1 MKRFRRLQKH
11 LKGLPGAGNGQ
22 DENTTRR
29 STMELERLI
38 ENGLELAREGK
49 YREALSIFEEDL
61 CFTQHPTATSYYAI
75 SLANV
80 EGNYDKA
87 ISLCLMAAEKEF
99 YNPEIYLN
107 LGRVFLLNG
116 QKAIAVRAFRKGLK
130 YDSSNMNLLVEM
142 KRLGVR
148 KRPILSFLPR
158 TNVLNRYLGQ
168 LVARM
173 A

>member
-1 MKRFRRLQKH
+1 M
-11 LKGLPGAGNGQ
+11 NI
-22 DENTTRR
+22 
-29 STMELERLI
+29 ERVI
-38 ENGLELAREGK
+38 ENGLEMARDGRYE
-49 YREALSIFEEDL
+49 EALSIFEEDL
-61 CFTQHPTATSYYAI
+61 CFTQHPTATSYYAV

-116 QKAIAVRAFRKGLK
+116 QKAVAVRAFRKGLK
-130 YDSSNMNLLVEM
+130 YDNCNMGLLVEM
-142 KRLGVR
+142 KRLGLR
-148 KRPILSFLPR
+148 KRPVITFLPR
-158 TNVLNRYLGQ
+158 QNLFNRCLGR

>member
-1 MKRFRRLQKH
+1 M
-11 LKGLPGAGNGQ
+11 NI
-22 DENTTRR
+22 
-29 STMELERLI
+29 ERVI
-38 ENGLELAREGK
+38 ENGLEMARDGRYK
-49 YREALSIFEEDL
+49 EALSIFEEDL
-61 CFTQHPTATSYYAI
+61 CFTQHPTATSYYAV

-116 QKAIAVRAFRKGLK
+116 QKAVAVRAFRKGLK
-130 YDSSNMNLLVEM
+130 YDNCNMGMLVEM
-142 KRLGVR
+142 KRLGLR
-148 KRPILSFLPR
+148 KRPVITFLPR
-158 TNVLNRYLGQ
+158 QNLFNRYLGR

>member
-1 MKRFRRLQKH
+1 M
-11 LKGLPGAGNGQ
+11 NI
-22 DENTTRR
+22 
-29 STMELERLI
+29 ERVI
-38 ENGLELAREGK
+38 ENGLEMARDGRYK
-49 YREALSIFEEDL
+49 EALSIFEEDL
-61 CFTQHPTATSYYAI
+61 CFTQHPTATSYYAV

-116 QKAIAVRAFRKGLK
+116 QKAVAVRAFRKGLK
-130 YDSSNMNLLVEM
+130 YDNCNMGLLVEM
-142 KRLGVR
+142 KRLGLR
-148 KRPILSFLPR
+148 KRPVITFLPR
-158 TNVLNRYLGQ
+158 QNLFNRYLGR

>member
-1 MKRFRRLQKH
+1 M
-11 LKGLPGAGNGQ
+11 NI
-22 DENTTRR
+22 
-29 STMELERLI
+29 ERVI
-38 ENGLELAREGK
+38 ENGLEMARDGRYK
-49 YREALSIFEEDL
+49 EALSIFEEDL
-61 CFTQHPTATSYYAI
+61 CFTQHPTATSYYAV

-116 QKAIAVRAFRKGLK
+116 QKAVAVRAFRKGLK
-130 YDSSNMNLLVEM
+130 YDNCNMGLLVEM
-142 KRLGVR
+142 KRLGLR
-148 KRPILSFLPR
+148 KRPVITFLPR
-158 TNVLNRYLGQ
+158 QNLFNRCLGR